1 MKKLI
6 ALVIVAVM
14 LLGMM
19 PMMAMAAGT
28 MTVYLKPCNEWK
40 SDGARFAV
48 NYFGASNGWASL
60 TDSDGDGYYSCEVPT
75 GVTYI
80 FCRMNGSNTTN
91 DWANKWNQTGDLTNP
106 NGLNCYVV
114 PSSDAWDQSKLG
126 DGNWT
131 TYTPPA
137 VIVDKFTVRAKV
149 PSDWTEVCVYAFD
162 DSNTNVSPVWPGEQG
177 QLTNGWYFADIPV
190 TATNIIVSG
199 MANGSRAQTADLPVS
214 AAKGETVWVTVD
226 SNSNAQ
232 TSKTNP
238 ELGSETV
245 KIHVNVSAVSWD
257 PVMLYTWGFPGADKY
272 EGTGTWSGS
281 EMTADAYNA
290 DWYTIEVPK
299 YVANVIVNNGSSQTS
314 DIPVTAGVE
323 SWIVVTG
330 TGSDGYSVSTTA
342 PSGWYT
348 SAPIKVT
355 LNPGEGAVEP
365 TMLTAD
371 PDGKVTLP
379 AASRPNYVFDG
390 WYKEAELTNL
400 VGQAGE
406 TATFTENATI
416 YAKWS
421 EDVAGRHT
429 ITFKDGNNVITS
441 AVTKKLDGNIGTLET
456 LPAGPTAP
464 ANYKFVSWVLEDGTE
479 VTTSTQFTAPTNVY
493 AKWEQKPTYTV
504 SFDLNYE
511 GATGAPEAKSTIDGK
526 IELPAASR
534 TGYTFNGWYTAKTEG
549 TKVDN
554 DKVYEANT
562 TLYAQWTKVEYV
574 TVHASVPETWTTAFV
589 YAWNTGAGSNEAWP
603 GAPMTKGTDGWFT
616 AQVPVGYGN
625 LIIAEKD
632 GGEQTKDLT
641 GINQTATEIWVTLTE
656 KEGDKYKADVT
667 YPSDINTDPSEYYL
681 HGYINGADV
690 TGTTYKFVDGKV
702 TVNLTAES
710 YVFVGTDIGSNFM
723 TDGWLGKEVKEATL
737 ATDYA
742 TGDKLFVPAGN
753 VTFTL
758 VVNDDGTVKLSYA
771 VAAPEGGNQGGNQG
785 GTEGGNQGGNQSGT
799 AGNPEAPA
807 GGTEGGSEVEEITI
821 NVKVPA
827 DWENPCLWAW
837 QENGDN
843 DINAFD
849 AWPGMALTKGENGWY
864 YAKVPANMN
873 YMIVNAHNGA
883 WQTPDTAI
891 EKSKCDVWAEVVVDA
906 AGQATIKMQYTSPA
920 TGDTAI
926 IAPVV
931 FLMVMSVTGLAVLTV
946 GKKKYF

>member
-14 LLGMM
+14 LLSMM
-19 PMMAMAAGT
+19 PMVTLAAETKTVYFENNWLWTDVKIHYWGGSESTQWSGVPMTKSGTRNGHDVYSYTLPAGT
-28 MTVYLKPCNEWK
+28 TGIVFNGIKNDGSGALDQTPDIENEAIQTGVIYLMDWN
-40 SDGARFAV
+40 
-48 NYFGASNGWASL
+48 NGNTYKTESYTPSSQHVETFDIYVKAPWETAHIWAWHENGDNDISVSTQWPGIQL
-60 TDSDGDGYYSCEVPT
+60 SKVGDGWFT
-75 GVTYI
+75 GRI
-80 FCRMNGSNTTN
+80 
-91 DWANKWNQTGDLTNP
+91 
-106 NGLNCYVV
+106 
-114 PSSDAWDQSKLG
+114 
-126 DGNWT
+126 
-131 TYTPPA
+131 
-137 VIVDKFTVRAKV
+137 
-149 PSDWTEVCVYAFD
+149 
-162 DSNTNVSPVWPGEQG
+162 
-177 QLTNGWYFADIPV
+177 
-190 TATNIIVSG
+190 
-199 MANGSRAQTADLPVS
+199 PVS
-214 AAKGETVWVTVD
+214 AGGQAVDRLIVAEKDGGAQTVDLTVTVAD
-226 SNSNAQ
+226 QMWVVVGTEKEGSNYKASVTTSNPD
-232 TSKTNP
+232 TSTDTTP
-238 ELGSETV
+238 
-245 KIHVNVSAVSWD
+245 IHVKLDGVSMSTAY
-257 PVMLYTWGFPGADKY
+257 LYVWGFPGGIKNEANGSWPGSALSADPY
-272 EGTGTWSGS
+272 NSGWL
-281 EMTADAYNA
+281 TASVSS
-290 DWYTIEVPK
+290 YTSW
-299 YVANVIVNNGSSQTS
+299 AIVNNNNGTQTE
-314 DIPVTAGVE
+314 DMDVKLGEE

-355 LNPGEGAVEP
+355 LDPGEGTV
-365 TMLTAD
+365 TSTTLTAD
-371 PDGKVTLP
+371 PDGNVTLP

-771 VAAPEGGNQGGNQG
+771 VAAPEGGNQGG
-785 GTEGGNQGGNQSGT
+785 TEGGNQGGNQSGT

>member
-1 MKKLI
+1 MQQIKVLS
-6 ALVIVAVM
+6 AE
-14 LLGMM
+14 
-19 PMMAMAAGT
+19 
-28 MTVYLKPCNEWK
+28 TVL
-40 SDGARFAV
+40 DFATAT
-48 NYFGASNGWASL
+48 FS
-60 TDSDGDGYYSCEVPT
+60 E
-75 GVTYI
+75 
-80 FCRMNGSNTTN
+80 NTTLYAKWVDNEHTVKLHNN
-91 DWANKWNQTGDLTNP
+91 DGTDAVTSVAT
-106 NGLNCYVV
+106 
-114 PSSDAWDQSKLG
+114 SDEKMQ
-126 DGNWT
+126 
-131 TYTPPA
+131 
-137 VIVDKFTVRAKV
+137 
-149 PSDWTEVCVYAFD
+149 
-162 DSNTNVSPVWPGEQG
+162 
-177 QLTNGWYFADIPV
+177 
-190 TATNIIVSG
+190 
-199 MANGSRAQTADLPVS
+199 LPV
-214 AAKGETVWVTVD
+214 
-226 SNSNAQ
+226 N
-232 TSKTNP
+232 NP
-238 ELGSETV
+238 ERA
-245 KIHVNVSAVSWD
+245 N
-257 PVMLYTWGFPGADKY
+257 YTFKEWNTKAD
-272 EGTGTWSGS
+272 GTGT
-281 EMTADAYNA
+281 
-290 DWYTIEVPK
+290 K
-299 YVANVIVNNGSSQTS
+299 YVGGEPIS
-314 DIPVTAGVE
+314 D
-323 SWIVVTG
+323 
-330 TGSDGYSVSTTA
+330 D
-342 PSGWYT
+342 
-348 SAPIKVT
+348 
-355 LNPGEGAVEP
+355 LD
-365 TMLTAD
+365 L
-371 PDGKVTLP
+371 
-379 AASRPNYVFDG
+379 
-390 WYKEAELTNL
+390 
-400 VGQAGE
+400 
-406 TATFTENATI
+406 
-416 YAKWS
+416 YA
-421 EDVAGRHT
+421 
-429 ITFKDGNNVITS
+429 I
-441 AVTKKLDGNIGTLET
+441 
-456 LPAGPTAP
+456 
-464 ANYKFVSWVLEDGTE
+464 
-479 VTTSTQFTAPTNVY
+479 
-493 AKWEQKPTYTV
+493 WEQKPTYTV

-771 VAAPEGGNQGGNQG
+771 VAAPEGGNQGG
-785 GTEGGNQGGNQSGT
+785 TEGGNQGGNQSGT